1 MSEFLWLPSRQ
12 GERFLRFIFEARAIG
27 LHAGA
32 ALEARGFTKVFPSRA
47 LSGVF
52 TQFEWYRGLS
62 FVSKFEAAAFS
73 FMFERKIRKEE

>member
-1 MSEFLWLPSRQ
+1 MSDSYGSRA
-12 GERFLRFIFEARAIG
+12 GRANACDFCCLAVEAIG

-32 ALEARGFTKVFPSRA
+32 ALEARGFMEVFPSRA

-62 FVSKFEAAAFS
+62 FVSIYEAAAFS
-73 FMFERKIRKEE
+73 FMLERKNRKEE